1 MSEKIFNPF
10 DPKYKKVEDLPEE
23 EQAGFSNVEG
33 GFVRKEAKEEF
44 NDAEKIVELAN
55 RFKDVGMDAKEVLN
69 IKPRSKVIKEV
80 GQVLK
85 GGGTAMD
92 ILRERAVEAEIK
104 PIDILRE
111 EAKKEHAKKYPEK
124 ACLEKL
130 RSNPEVLTGFPRY
143 IWENRKFMLEAVK
156 LNGKTL
162 RKSHFCGDLEI
173 VMEAVKHDGLA
184 LQYASYDLKD
194 NKDIV
199 LEAVKQNPEAIKF
212 ASKDIRKKLKKA
224 LEI

>member
-1 MSEKIFNPF
+1 MSRETFNPGNTQ
-10 DPKYKKVEDLPEE
+10 YKKVEDLPEE

-55 RFKDVGMDAKEVLN
+55 RFKDVGMDAKKVLN

-92 ILRERAVEAEIK
+92 ILRERAAEAEIK

-143 IWENRKFMLEAVK
+143 IWENRKFMLEAVN

-162 RKSHFCGDLEI
+162 RKSNLCGDFEI
-173 VMEAVKHDGLA
+173 AMEAVKHDGLA
-184 LQYASYDLKD
+184 LQYASDNMRA
-194 NKDIV
+194 NKDVV

-212 ASKDIRKKLKKA
+212 ASRNIKKQLKDLLRV
-224 LEI
+224 